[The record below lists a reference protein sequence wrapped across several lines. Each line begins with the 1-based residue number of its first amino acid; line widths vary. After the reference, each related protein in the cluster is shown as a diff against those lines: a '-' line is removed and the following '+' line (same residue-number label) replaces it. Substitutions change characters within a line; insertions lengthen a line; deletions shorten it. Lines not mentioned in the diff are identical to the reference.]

1 MAGTGDLIGFNVKR
15 IRAARDLS
23 QVELAKMAG
32 MSRSGLQQI
41 EKGAVTP
48 NVSTLKQLAE
58 ALNVQLWDL
67 VEESPKLIAV
77 RFRSKKKMR
86 TREDILA
93 KVASWLRDYNDL
105 EDLIGE
111 KQEYKLKDLE
121 KQLQDVAPEKRPHE
135 AAIMA
140 RNALGLKDDEVVLD
154 ICGLLESAGI
164 KMFPLDVNAEGFF
177 GLVVAPENGGPAIAV
192 NCSKRL
198 PVERWIFTAAH
209 ELGHLLLHRESFGAD
224 KDQEVQE
231 QEDEAN
237 SFAGHFLMPDAA
249 FAKQF
254 RHAYGCDLLGAVF
267 KLKRL
272 FLVSYKTVLIR
283 LQEMDIVN
291 RSVWGRFNGQYR
303 RRYEKSLPYT
313 HEPHALGPDSF
324 ALYREPV
331 APKPE
336 PSGLDAHDF
345 VVNRQSALVR
355 KAIEQNQITIS
366 RAAEILGIDLES
378 AREWAASWR
387 ILDDGRGG
395 DPTTERQVPAGRKRA
410 AGLPKRGHDETLDPV
425 RGNRRKA
432 VRE

>member
-1 MAGTGDLIGFNVKR
+1 MASTGSLIGFNVRR
-15 IRAARDLS
+15 IRAARAIG
-23 QVELAKMAG
+23 QEELAQMAG
-32 MSRSGLQQI
+32 VSRSGLQQI

-58 ALNVQLWDL
+58 ALNVQIWEL
-67 VEESPKLIAV
+67 VQESPRLTAV

-93 KVASWLRDYNDL
+93 KVASWLRDYKDL
-105 EDLIGE
+105 EDLLGE
-111 KQEYKLKDLE
+111 KLEYELNNLE
-121 KQLQDVAPEKRPHE
+121 EQLQGVPYEKRPHE
-135 AAIMA
+135 AAMMA
-140 RNALGLKDDEVVLD
+140 RKALGLDDEVVLD

-164 KMFPLDVNAEGFF
+164 KMFPLAVDAEDFF
-177 GLVVAPENGGPAIAV
+177 GLAVAPESGGPAIAV
-192 NCSKRL
+192 NCSNRL

-209 ELGHLLLHRESFGAD
+209 EFGHLLLHRESFGAD
-224 KDQEVQE
+224 KDREVQE
-231 QEDEAN
+231 QENEAN
-237 SFAGHFLMPDAA
+237 SFASHFLMPDAA

-254 RHAYGCDLLGAVF
+254 RYAYGCDLLDAVF
-267 KLKRL
+267 KMKRI

-283 LQEMDIVN
+283 LQEMGMVD
-291 RSVWGRFNGQYR
+291 RSVWGRFHAQYK
-303 RRYEKSLPYT
+303 RRYGKSLPYT

-345 VVNRQSALVR
+345 VINRLSTLVR

-366 RAAEILGIDLES
+366 RAAEILCIDLES

-387 ILDDGRGG
+387 TLDDGRGG
-395 DPTTERQVPAGRKRA
+395 DPTTEREVPARRKRA
-410 AGLPKRGHDETLDPV
+410 AGLPKRGHDEALDPV
-425 RGNRRKA
+425 RGNRRKF